1 MNKKTILM
9 ALALA
14 AVALAWL
21 LSRGASSSASDA
33 APVAATQR
41 GAEGGGGSADSLRYA
56 TFAGGCFW
64 CVEEVFDGIDG
75 VVETTS
81 GYTGGATDHPS
92 YEQVSS
98 GGTGHADAVRVTYD
112 PARVEYRTLLE
123 AFWRNIDPT
132 TPDRQFC
139 DRGTQYRAAVFYHDD
154 EQKRL
159 AEDSKRELEMSGR
172 FERVVTQIV
181 PAGAFWPAEEYHQ
194 DYYEKNPARYKFYKF
209 GCGRARRL
217 EELGGE
223 KG

>member
-98 GGTGHADAVRVTYD
+98 GGTGHAEAVRVTYD
-112 PARVEYRTLLE
+112 PARVEKTTHPKIMYGRKGP
-123 AFWRNIDPT
+123 IDSE
-132 TPDRQFC
+132 
-139 DRGTQYRAAVFYHDD
+139 GVRAAID
-154 EQKRL
+154 RL
-159 AEDSKRELEMSGR
+159 ADALRRNDESLARKILFDFIRES
-172 FERVVTQIV
+172 
-181 PAGAFWPAEEYHQ
+181 
-194 DYYEKNPARYKFYKF
+194 
-209 GCGRARRL
+209 
-217 EELGGE
+217 
-223 KG
+223 